1 MRSLRETD
9 PTILRAFRGVPLR
22 DLRNL
27 YSNGTHAL
35 WNPEESEWVPPAWQ
49 TAARLGFVRTHA
61 LLALRKSHRGLGC
74 LRARA

>member
-1 MRSLRETD
+1 MRSLRQTD
-9 PTILRAFRGVPLR
+9 PTILRALRGVSLR
-22 DLRNL
+22 DLQNL
-27 YSNGTHAL
+27 YSNGTHAM
-35 WNPEESEWVPPAWQ
+35 WDPEETPEPPTAWH

>member
-1 MRSLRETD
+1 MRSLHETD
-9 PTILRAFRGVPLR
+9 LTILRALRGVSLR
-22 DLRNL
+22 DLENL

-35 WNPEESEWVPPAWQ
+35 WNPEETDWVSPAWH

-61 LLALRKSHRGLGC
+61 LRALRKSHSGLGC

>member
-9 PTILRAFRGVPLR
+9 PIILRAFRGMPLR
-22 DLRNL
+22 DLENL

-35 WNPEESEWVPPAWQ
+35 WNPNESTEPPPAWQ

-61 LLALRKSHRGLGC
+61 LLALRKSHSGLGC